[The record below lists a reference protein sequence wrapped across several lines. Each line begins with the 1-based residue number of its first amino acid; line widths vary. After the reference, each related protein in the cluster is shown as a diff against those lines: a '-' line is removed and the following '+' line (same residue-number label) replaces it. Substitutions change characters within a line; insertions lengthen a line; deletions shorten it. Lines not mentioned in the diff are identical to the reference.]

1 MRARGGDGRRNR
13 ESSETTSNGGFRFDV
28 SHGGWLLPTGAHRR
42 DELGGGGG
50 AKNGGDG
57 GELQAGEVAENDNV
71 YAEYRVYV
79 AVIFFVL
86 VHFIFCFVFF

>member
-1 MRARGGDGRRNR
+1 M
-13 ESSETTSNGGFRFDV
+13 
-28 SHGGWLLPTGAHRR
+28 LPTGAHRR

-50 AKNGGDG
+50 AKNG

-86 VHFIFCFVFF
+86 VHFIFCFVFFFNFLVQL